1 MDRERY
7 HIVEQFE
14 KPINNGRQALF
25 EISAKTNI
33 EILDGYI
40 SKFEY
45 VFD

>member
-14 KPINNGRQALF
+14 KPIINNGRQALF

-33 EILDGYI
+33 ENVRRLHF
-40 SKFEY
+40 K
-45 VFD
+45 V